1 MEKVISFGDQLKVE
15 GINFKGFGILPK
27 YVMLDPDLSI
37 EAKTIYA
44 YFCSFAGNGSATF
57 PGRDKIL
64 SDLPMSKDAYYKHFR
79 QLTDQGYITV
89 EQQGGNS
96 GAIYGKNIYT
106 LVSNPKKFSEKPE
119 DTKHGLAYS
128 RIRFSGLKA
137 AGFGMI
143 PKAVMID
150 PRLPVKAKGVYAYF
164 CSFTGSGNNAFP
176 KKEKILFHL
185 GIAEKTYYKF
195 YKLLTELNYI
205 TAVQRHIDGRLQ
217 VNDYY
222 LNDTPNAANAQKK
235 TVFSCSTQDGKKQDT
250 ELKIQDGKKQDTE
263 KQDRKKQDT
272 ELEIQDGK
280 KQDTEKQDTEL
291 EIQDGKKQDTE
302 KQDTQI
308 QDSKKQDTNKNNSNK
323 NNVLYNHSLN
333 QQPAQPEQIEGARDV
348 KRDIS
353 YEVETELLKQKK
365 LPYYF
370 KSDPE
375 KMIAAIHFMVEW
387 DTFFPNGYKDGFE
400 QRIYNLFV
408 EALIEMCCADKPMA
422 LKGSI
427 TTYAKVIDKINQL
440 AKFEDY
446 YVDISEFADPAREN
460 YKRAAL
466 DQDIR
471 NPMQYMKACIWDAM
485 QTGSIGMYADIA
497 RI

>member
-250 ELKIQDGKKQDTE
+250 ELEIQDGKKQDTE
-263 KQDRKKQDT
+263 KQDSK
-272 ELEIQDGK
+272 
-280 KQDTEKQDTEL
+280 KQDTEL

>member
-89 EQQGGNS
+89 EQQGGKS

-235 TVFSCSTQDGKKQDT
+235 TVFSCSTQDS
-250 ELKIQDGKKQDTE
+250 
-263 KQDRKKQDT
+263 KKQDT

-280 KQDTEKQDTEL
+280 
-291 EIQDGKKQDTE
+291 

-308 QDSKKQDTNKNNSNK
+308 QDSKKQDTNKNNSTK

-348 KRDIS
+348 IHDIS

>member
-235 TVFSCSTQDGKKQDT
+235 TVFSCSTQDSK
-250 ELKIQDGKKQDTE
+250 
-263 KQDRKKQDT
+263 
-272 ELEIQDGK
+272 
-280 KQDTEKQDTEL
+280 KQDTEL

-323 NNVLYNHSLN
+323 NNILYNHSLN

-370 KSDPE
+370 KADPE

>member
-64 SDLPMSKDAYYKHFR
+64 SDLPMSKDAYYKHLR

-89 EQQGGNS
+89 EQQGGTS

-106 LVSNPKKFSEKPE
+106 LVSNPKKFSENPE

-222 LNDTPNAANAQKK
+222 LNDTPNTANAQKK
-235 TVFSCSTQDGKKQDT
+235 TVFSCSTQDSKKQDT
-250 ELKIQDGKKQDTE
+250 ELKIQDGKKQA
-263 KQDRKKQDT
+263 
-272 ELEIQDGK
+272 
-280 KQDTEKQDTEL
+280 TEL

>member
-89 EQQGGNS
+89 EQQGGTS

-235 TVFSCSTQDGKKQDT
+235 TVFSCSTQDSKKQDT
-250 ELKIQDGKKQDTE
+250 ELK
-263 KQDRKKQDT
+263 
-272 ELEIQDGK
+272 
-280 KQDTEKQDTEL
+280 
-291 EIQDGKKQDTE
+291 IQDGKKQDTE

-308 QDSKKQDTNKNNSNK
+308 QDSKKQDTNKNNSNT

-348 KRDIS
+348 IRDIS

-422 LKGSI
+422 LKGTI

>member
-250 ELKIQDGKKQDTE
+250 EL
-263 KQDRKKQDT
+263 
-272 ELEIQDGK
+272 EIQDGK
-280 KQDTEKQDTEL
+280 KQDTEKQDTQ
-291 EIQDGKKQDTE
+291 IQDGK

>member
-250 ELKIQDGKKQDTE
+250 E
-263 KQDRKKQDT
+263 
-272 ELEIQDGK
+272 
-280 KQDTEKQDTEL
+280 
-291 EIQDGKKQDTE
+291 

>member
-263 KQDRKKQDT
+263 KQD
-272 ELEIQDGK
+272 
-280 KQDTEKQDTEL
+280 
-291 EIQDGKKQDTE
+291 
-302 KQDTQI
+302 TQI
-308 QDSKKQDTNKNNSNK
+308 QDSKNQDTNKNNSNK

>member
-89 EQQGGNS
+89 EQQGGTS

-263 KQDRKKQDT
+263 KQDSK
-272 ELEIQDGK
+272 
-280 KQDTEKQDTEL
+280 KQDTEL

>member
-235 TVFSCSTQDGKKQDT
+235 TVFSCSTQDSKKQDT
-250 ELKIQDGKKQDTE
+250 ELK
-263 KQDRKKQDT
+263 
-272 ELEIQDGK
+272 
-280 KQDTEKQDTEL
+280 
-291 EIQDGKKQDTE
+291 IQDGKKQDTE

-370 KSDPE
+370 KADPE

-427 TTYAKVIDKINQL
+427 TTYAKVIDKINLL

>member
-89 EQQGGNS
+89 EQQGGTS

-235 TVFSCSTQDGKKQDT
+235 TVFSCSTQDSKKQDT

-263 KQDRKKQDT
+263 
-272 ELEIQDGK
+272 LEIQDGK
-280 KQDTEKQDTEL
+280 KQDTEL

-323 NNVLYNHSLN
+323 NNSNKNNVLYNHSLN

-348 KRDIS
+348 IRDIS

>member
-89 EQQGGNS
+89 EQQGGKS

-106 LVSNPKKFSEKPE
+106 LVSTPKKFSEKPE

-250 ELKIQDGKKQDTE
+250 EL
-263 KQDRKKQDT
+263 
-272 ELEIQDGK
+272 
-280 KQDTEKQDTEL
+280 

-348 KRDIS
+348 KHDIS

-387 DTFFPNGYKDGFE
+387 DTFFPSGYKDGFE

>member
-222 LNDTPNAANAQKK
+222 LNDTPNAANAKKK
-235 TVFSCSTQDGKKQDT
+235 TVLSCSTQDSKKQDT
-250 ELKIQDGKKQDTE
+250 ELK
-263 KQDRKKQDT
+263 
-272 ELEIQDGK
+272 
-280 KQDTEKQDTEL
+280 
-291 EIQDGKKQDTE
+291 IQDGKKQDTE

-348 KRDIS
+348 ISDIS

-408 EALIEMCCADKPMA
+408 EALIEMCCADKPME

>member
-1 MEKVISFGDQLKVE
+1 MVLFLKVFLTE
-15 GINFKGFGILPK
+15 FIAEMGDKTQLMLIALTSKYKLKDIILGTAAAIL
-27 YVMLDPDLSI
+27 VLNGMAVLAGGLVSEFIPDWLI
-37 EAKTIYA
+37 KTIA
-44 YFCSFAGNGSATF
+44 ALAFLYFAASTISG
-57 PGRDKIL
+57 D
-64 SDLPMSKDAYYKHFR
+64 DD
-79 QLTDQGYITV
+79 
-89 EQQGGNS
+89 EEEEEGGKS

-235 TVFSCSTQDGKKQDT
+235 TVFSCSTQDS
-250 ELKIQDGKKQDTE
+250 
-263 KQDRKKQDT
+263 KKQDT
-272 ELEIQDGK
+272 ELE
-280 KQDTEKQDTEL
+280 T
-291 EIQDGKKQDTE
+291 QDGKKQDTE

-308 QDSKKQDTNKNNSNK
+308 QDSKKQDTNKNSSTK

-348 KRDIS
+348 IHDIS

>member
-263 KQDRKKQDT
+263 
-272 ELEIQDGK
+272 
-280 KQDTEKQDTEL
+280 
-291 EIQDGKKQDTE
+291 IQDGKKQDTE

>member
-222 LNDTPNAANAQKK
+222 LNDTPNAANAKKK
-235 TVFSCSTQDGKKQDT
+235 TVFSCSTQDSKKQDT
-250 ELKIQDGKKQDTE
+250 ELKIQDGKNQDTE
-263 KQDRKKQDT
+263 KQD
-272 ELEIQDGK
+272 GK
-280 KQDTEKQDTEL
+280 
-291 EIQDGKKQDTE
+291 

>member
-89 EQQGGNS
+89 EQQGGKS

-250 ELKIQDGKKQDTE
+250 E
-263 KQDRKKQDT
+263 
-272 ELEIQDGK
+272 
-280 KQDTEKQDTEL
+280 
-291 EIQDGKKQDTE
+291 

-308 QDSKKQDTNKNNSNK
+308 RDSKKQDTNKNSSTK

-348 KRDIS
+348 IHDIS

>member
-235 TVFSCSTQDGKKQDT
+235 TVFSCSTQDSKKQDT
-250 ELKIQDGKKQDTE
+250 ELK
-263 KQDRKKQDT
+263 
-272 ELEIQDGK
+272 
-280 KQDTEKQDTEL
+280 
-291 EIQDGKKQDTE
+291 IQDGKKQDTE

-308 QDSKKQDTNKNNSNK
+308 QDSKKQDTNKNSSTK

-348 KRDIS
+348 IHDIS

>member
-263 KQDRKKQDT
+263 KQDS
-272 ELEIQDGK
+272 
-280 KQDTEKQDTEL
+280 
-291 EIQDGKKQDTE
+291 KKQDTE

-333 QQPAQPEQIEGARDV
+333 QQPAQPEQIEGGRDV

>member
-250 ELKIQDGKKQDTE
+250 EKQDGK
-263 KQDRKKQDT
+263 
-272 ELEIQDGK
+272 
-280 KQDTEKQDTEL
+280 
-291 EIQDGKKQDTE
+291 

>member
-222 LNDTPNAANAQKK
+222 LNDTPNAANAKKK
-235 TVFSCSTQDGKKQDT
+235 TVFSCSTQDSKKQDT
-250 ELKIQDGKKQDTE
+250 ELKIQDGKNQDTE
-263 KQDRKKQDT
+263 KQD
-272 ELEIQDGK
+272 GK
-280 KQDTEKQDTEL
+280 KQDTEL

-348 KRDIS
+348 KSDIS

>member
-64 SDLPMSKDAYYKHFR
+64 SDLPMSKDAYYKHLR

-89 EQQGGNS
+89 EQQGGTS

-106 LVSNPKKFSEKPE
+106 LVSNPKKFSENPE

-222 LNDTPNAANAQKK
+222 LNDTPNTANAQKK
-235 TVFSCSTQDGKKQDT
+235 TVFSCSTQDSKKQDT
-250 ELKIQDGKKQDTE
+250 ELKIQDGK
-263 KQDRKKQDT
+263 
-272 ELEIQDGK
+272 
-280 KQDTEKQDTEL
+280 KQDTEL

-333 QQPAQPEQIEGARDV
+333 QQPAQPEQIEGERDV
-348 KRDIS
+348 KREIS

>member
-119 DTKHGLAYS
+119 DTKHDLAYS

-235 TVFSCSTQDGKKQDT
+235 TVFSCSTQDS
-250 ELKIQDGKKQDTE
+250 KKQDTE
-263 KQDRKKQDT
+263 KQDSK
-272 ELEIQDGK
+272 
-280 KQDTEKQDTEL
+280 
-291 EIQDGKKQDTE
+291 

-370 KSDPE
+370 KADPE

-422 LKGSI
+422 LKGNI

>member
-263 KQDRKKQDT
+263 KQDSK
-272 ELEIQDGK
+272 
-280 KQDTEKQDTEL
+280 KQDTEL

-485 QTGSIGMYADIA
+485 QTGSIGIYADIA

>member
-222 LNDTPNAANAQKK
+222 LNDTPNAANAKKK
-235 TVFSCSTQDGKKQDT
+235 TVLSCSTQDSKKQDT
-250 ELKIQDGKKQDTE
+250 G
-263 KQDRKKQDT
+263 
-272 ELEIQDGK
+272 
-280 KQDTEKQDTEL
+280 L

-348 KRDIS
+348 IRDIS

-408 EALIEMCCADKPMA
+408 EALIEMCCADKPME

>member
-89 EQQGGNS
+89 EQQGGKS

-128 RIRFSGLKA
+128 RISFSGLKA

-235 TVFSCSTQDGKKQDT
+235 TVFSCSTQDSKN
-250 ELKIQDGKKQDTE
+250 
-263 KQDRKKQDT
+263 
-272 ELEIQDGK
+272 
-280 KQDTEKQDTEL
+280 QDTEL

-308 QDSKKQDTNKNNSNK
+308 QDSKNQDTNKNNSNK

-370 KSDPE
+370 KADPE

-422 LKGSI
+422 LKGNI

>member
-263 KQDRKKQDT
+263 
-272 ELEIQDGK
+272 
-280 KQDTEKQDTEL
+280 L

-333 QQPAQPEQIEGARDV
+333 QQAAQPEQIEGARDV

>member
-96 GAIYGKNIYT
+96 GAIFGKNIYT

-235 TVFSCSTQDGKKQDT
+235 TVFSCSTQDSKKQDT

-263 KQDRKKQDT
+263 LK
-272 ELEIQDGK
+272 IQDGK
-280 KQDTEKQDTEL
+280 KQDTEL

-348 KRDIS
+348 IRDIS

>member
-64 SDLPMSKDAYYKHFR
+64 SDLPMSKDAYYKHLR

-89 EQQGGNS
+89 EQQGGTS

-106 LVSNPKKFSEKPE
+106 LVSNPKKFSENPE

-222 LNDTPNAANAQKK
+222 LNDTPNTANAQKK
-235 TVFSCSTQDGKKQDT
+235 TVFSCSTQDS
-250 ELKIQDGKKQDTE
+250 
-263 KQDRKKQDT
+263 
-272 ELEIQDGK
+272 K
-280 KQDTEKQDTEL
+280 KQDTEKQDTQ
-291 EIQDGKKQDTE
+291 IQDSKKQDTE

>member
-263 KQDRKKQDT
+263 KQD
-272 ELEIQDGK
+272 
-280 KQDTEKQDTEL
+280 
-291 EIQDGKKQDTE
+291 
-302 KQDTQI
+302 TQI

-387 DTFFPNGYKDGFE
+387 DTFFPSGYKDGFE

>member
-235 TVFSCSTQDGKKQDT
+235 TVFSCSTQDSKKQDT
-250 ELKIQDGKKQDTE
+250 ELKIQDGK
-263 KQDRKKQDT
+263 
-272 ELEIQDGK
+272 
-280 KQDTEKQDTEL
+280 
-291 EIQDGKKQDTE
+291 

>member
-263 KQDRKKQDT
+263 KQD
-272 ELEIQDGK
+272 
-280 KQDTEKQDTEL
+280 
-291 EIQDGKKQDTE
+291 
-302 KQDTQI
+302 TQI

-323 NNVLYNHSLN
+323 NNVLYNNHSLN

-387 DTFFPNGYKDGFE
+387 DTFFPSGYKDGFE

>member
-89 EQQGGNS
+89 EQQGGKS

-235 TVFSCSTQDGKKQDT
+235 TVFSCSTQDSKNQDT
-250 ELKIQDGKKQDTE
+250 ELK
-263 KQDRKKQDT
+263 
-272 ELEIQDGK
+272 
-280 KQDTEKQDTEL
+280 
-291 EIQDGKKQDTE
+291 IQDGKKQDTE

-370 KSDPE
+370 KADPE

-422 LKGSI
+422 LKGNI

-446 YVDISEFADPAREN
+446 FVDISEFADPAREN

>member
-222 LNDTPNAANAQKK
+222 LNDTPNAANAKKK
-235 TVFSCSTQDGKKQDT
+235 TVFSCSTQDSK
-250 ELKIQDGKKQDTE
+250 
-263 KQDRKKQDT
+263 
-272 ELEIQDGK
+272 
-280 KQDTEKQDTEL
+280 KQDTEL

-387 DTFFPNGYKDGFE
+387 NTFFPNGYKDGFE

>member
-222 LNDTPNAANAQKK
+222 LNDMPNAANAQKK

-250 ELKIQDGKKQDTE
+250 EL
-263 KQDRKKQDT
+263 
-272 ELEIQDGK
+272 EIQDGK
-280 KQDTEKQDTEL
+280 
-291 EIQDGKKQDTE
+291 

-323 NNVLYNHSLN
+323 NNVLYNHSLS

>member
-250 ELKIQDGKKQDTE
+250 ELKIQDGKKQDT
-263 KQDRKKQDT
+263 
-272 ELEIQDGK
+272 
-280 KQDTEKQDTEL
+280 
-291 EIQDGKKQDTE
+291 
-302 KQDTQI
+302 QI

-323 NNVLYNHSLN
+323 NNILYNHSLN

-408 EALIEMCCADKPMA
+408 EALIEMCCADNPMA

>member
-176 KKEKILFHL
+176 KNEKILFHL

-222 LNDTPNAANAQKK
+222 LNDTPNAANAKKK
-235 TVFSCSTQDGKKQDT
+235 TVLSCSTQDSKKQDT

-263 KQDRKKQDT
+263 
-272 ELEIQDGK
+272 LEIQDGK
-280 KQDTEKQDTEL
+280 
-291 EIQDGKKQDTE
+291 

-308 QDSKKQDTNKNNSNK
+308 QDSKKQDTNKNNSNKNNSNK

-348 KRDIS
+348 ISDIS

-408 EALIEMCCADKPMA
+408 EALIEMCCADKPME

-466 DQDIR
+466 DRDIR

>member
-96 GAIYGKNIYT
+96 GAIFGKNIYT

-235 TVFSCSTQDGKKQDT
+235 TVFSCSTQDS
-250 ELKIQDGKKQDTE
+250 
-263 KQDRKKQDT
+263 
-272 ELEIQDGK
+272 
-280 KQDTEKQDTEL
+280 
-291 EIQDGKKQDTE
+291 KKQDTE

-348 KRDIS
+348 IRDIS

-408 EALIEMCCADKPMA
+408 EALIEMCCADKPME

-427 TTYAKVIDKINQL
+427 TTYEKVIDKINQL

>member
-250 ELKIQDGKKQDTE
+250 E
-263 KQDRKKQDT
+263 
-272 ELEIQDGK
+272 
-280 KQDTEKQDTEL
+280 
-291 EIQDGKKQDTE
+291 

-387 DTFFPNGYKDGFE
+387 DTFFPSGYKDGFE

-408 EALIEMCCADKPMA
+408 EALIEMCCADMPMA